1 VHLKHGVTADLPATA
16 RPVDEPTRRR
26 VITAVLDLQ
35 NRPDIAARVSQRQDF
50 DDWFA
55 RSPLVEIVFDDE
67 QFADGVLEPGL
78 GNEQL
83 QETTMQENV
92 INKIYI
98 DGEFVTPHGTEL
110 ADLFN
115 PATGK
120 VIGQVQL
127 ADEVDTEAAVAAAKR
142 ALPAWSATS
151 KEERIDALRRLQA
164 AVAARRSEILESLL
178 VEYGAPVRNSYM
190 IDTTVSAFAD
200 MITTLEGFDFTRHI
214 GNATVEM
221 TPVGVAGLITPWN
234 SDPFFIS
241 DKLATALAAGCTV
254 VIKPSEL
261 SATQTQAMT
270 QALHE
275 AGLPRGVFNIVT
287 GRGDVVGTAITHHAD
302 VAKISFTGSTAVG
315 KIIFREAAETM
326 KSLTLELGGKSP
338 SIILDDADLE
348 EAVTGALMA
357 GFANSSQAC
366 VAGTRI
372 LVPESRLDEML
383 ALATAKMADFPVGD
397 PRDQATAIGPMVS
410 ERQWERVQ
418 SYIRRGV
425 EEGARIVVGGP
436 GRPEGL
442 ADGYFVRPT
451 LFADVTNDMTIAREE
466 IFGPV
471 LSILTYRDEDHA
483 VEIANDTEYGLHA
496 YVFSSDIARAHR
508 IASRL
513 EAGRVAINGGYE
525 PLSPFGGFKQSGIGR
540 EYGTFG
546 LEGFLQTRAVM
557 V

>member
-1 VHLKHGVTADLPATA
+1 MEHH
-16 RPVDEPTRRR
+16 
-26 VITAVLDLQ
+26 VID
-35 NRPDIAARVSQRQDF
+35 
-50 DDWFA
+50 
-55 RSPLVEIVFDDE
+55 
-67 QFADGVLEPGL
+67 
-78 GNEQL
+78 
-83 QETTMQENV
+83 
-92 INKIYI
+92 KIYI

-110 ADLFN
+110 FDLFN

-120 VIGQVQL
+120 TIGQVRL
-127 ADEVDTEAAVAAAKR
+127 ADEVDTEAAIAAAKR

-151 KEERIDALRRLQA
+151 KEERIDALRRLQN
-164 AVAARRSEILESLL
+164 AVAARRDEMFDAIITEF
-178 VEYGAPVRNSYM
+178 GAPVRNGFMADSA
-190 IDTTVSAFAD
+190 IGAFAD
-200 MITTLEGFDFTRHI
+200 MITTLEEFDFTHQV
-214 GNATVEM
+214 GKATVEM
-221 TPVGVAGLITPWN
+221 APVGVAALISPWN
-234 SDPFFIS
+234 SDVFFIS

-254 VIKPSEL
+254 VIKPSEM
-261 SATQTQAMT
+261 SATQTQVVT

-275 AGLPRGVFNIVT
+275 AGLPKGVFNIVT
-287 GRGDVVGTAITHHAD
+287 GRGDVVGTALTRHPD
-302 VAKISFTGSTAVG
+302 VAKVSFTGSTAVG
-315 KIIFREAAETM
+315 KTIFREAADTL

-348 EAVTGALMA
+348 TAVTGAFMA

-372 LVPESRLDEML
+372 LVPESRLDEVL
-383 ALATAKMADFPVGD
+383 AVAKEKMADFPSGD
-397 PRDQATAIGPMVS
+397 PRDPATAIGPMVS
-410 ERQWERVQ
+410 EQQWERVQ
-418 SYIRRGV
+418 SYIRLGV

-451 LFADVTNDMTIAREE
+451 LFAGVTNDMRIAREE

-483 VEIANDTEYGLHA
+483 VEIANDTDYGLHA
-496 YVFSSDIARAHR
+496 YVFSSDLARARR

-540 EYGTFG
+540 EYGAFG
-546 LEGFLQTRAVM
+546 LEGFLEPRSVM